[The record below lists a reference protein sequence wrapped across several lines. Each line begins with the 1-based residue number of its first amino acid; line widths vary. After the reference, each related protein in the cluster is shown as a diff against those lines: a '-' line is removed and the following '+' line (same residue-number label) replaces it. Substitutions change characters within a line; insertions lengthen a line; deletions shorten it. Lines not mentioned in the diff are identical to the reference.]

1 VIATIATTIAALA
14 SAAPAAD
21 DIRDIRGPII
31 AAPSHAWWPYV
42 LIVAC
47 IAAIAIAVRTLSR
60 RRRRALPPDKI
71 AMEQLERAR
80 HELEADN
87 AHAFSICVSDTV
99 REYVEHAF
107 AVHAPTRTT
116 FELLHELMDDGS
128 PLGAHRNELG
138 SFLEYCDLAKYAR
151 SPLSR
156 DQMTGMLES
165 ARAFVQATAAEPTA
179 KGVPA

>member
-1 VIATIATTIAALA
+1 VIQMMTAML
-14 SAAPAAD
+14 APAAD
-21 DIRDIRGPII
+21 DIRDIRGPI
-31 AAPSHAWWPYV
+31 AAAASHAWWPYV
-42 LIVAC
+42 VVVVGVAVL
-47 IAAIAIAVRTLSR
+47 AVAVRALQR
-60 RRRRALPPDKI
+60 RRRRALPADRV
-71 AMEQLERAR
+71 ALEQLEHAR
-80 HELEADN
+80 QEIEANN
-87 AHAFSICVSDTV
+87 ANAFSTRVSATV
-99 REYVEHAF
+99 REYVEQAF

-128 PLGAHRNELG
+128 PLGAHRGELG

-156 DQMTGMLES
+156 EQMTGMLAS